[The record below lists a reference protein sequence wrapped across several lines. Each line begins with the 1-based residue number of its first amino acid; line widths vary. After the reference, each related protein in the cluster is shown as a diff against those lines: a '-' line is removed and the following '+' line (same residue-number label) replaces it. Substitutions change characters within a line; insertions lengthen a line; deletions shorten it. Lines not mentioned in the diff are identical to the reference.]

1 GPLDQDSTLAQLDP
15 SPAGE
20 GRLEVSRQGLMEGR
34 HQVEVRLN
42 GSPVGTVSF
51 EGLAQGTTQV
61 RLSPSSLLPGA
72 NRVTLEA
79 QGGELDYSL
88 VASVR
93 LTYWRFYQAEADLLE
108 AVAQGGVQ
116 VTINGFSSAQI
127 RVLDVTQQDAVQA
140 LPGRVRRERHGF
152 AVTVGAPVLDRS
164 PQLAFK

>member
-1 GPLDQDSTLAQLDP
+1 LLNGEADNYFGPVVGNWPLDQDFTLAQLDP

-20 GRLEVSRQGLMEGR
+20 GHLEVTLQGLMEGR

-79 QGGELDYSL
+79 HGGELDYSL

-108 AVAQGGVQ
+108 AAAPDRKS
-116 VTINGFSSAQI
+116 TRLNSSHQI
-127 RVLDVTQQDAVQA
+127 I
-140 LPGRVRRERHGF
+140 
-152 AVTVGAPVLDRS
+152 
-164 PQLAFK
+164 